1 MEGYYIM
8 ISKLREQKGATLV
21 MTAILTPIL
30 LAFTG
35 IAFDLGRL
43 YMEKGRM
50 QHLAD
55 AAVLAALSEFKQ
67 SENYVAGTGSLTSS
81 LPLAASSDGSMDTI
95 KVKADT
101 AADEYLV
108 KNFGEAVF
116 RIGSNKVRTTVY
128 RLLVGESSNNDTIT
142 DTYTYYYEIV
152 LSKDYPL
159 TFSRV
164 VYPHDMEVRAGAVC
178 KVDINEVRERI
189 NYARAREL
197 WGNIANFSKGQLLA
211 TDSAT
216 RLDADIEALT
226 RMANFFLTKQQ
237 SDLSTWIG
245 QNTASGLLLGH
256 YQEISGGSTYT
267 ASKMDA
273 NTFVRLLT
281 GDENATFDTTQRYFF
296 SDYATQNQDGP
307 KLYLN
312 IKNGIVTGVRLA
324 INPGSAAQGS
334 GPLSVKVGDYQ

>member
-1 MEGYYIM
+1 MKG
-8 ISKLREQKGATLV
+8 KLREQKGSILV
-21 MTAILTPIL
+21 MTTVLLPVF

-55 AAVLAALSEFKQ
+55 AAVLAALAEFKQ
-67 SENYVAGTGSLTSS
+67 SENYVAGTASLTSS
-81 LPLAASSDGSMDTI
+81 LPLAASSDGSLNTM

-108 KNFGEAVF
+108 KNSGEAVF
-116 RIGSNKVRTTVY
+116 RINSERVKTNVY
-128 RLLVGESSNNDTIT
+128 RLLVGESSSNDTIT

-152 LSKDYPL
+152 LSNDYPL
-159 TFSRV
+159 TFSRI

-178 KVDINEVRERI
+178 KIDINEVREKI

-197 WGNIANFSKGQLLA
+197 WGNISNVPKGTLLA
-211 TDSAT
+211 TDSAV

-226 RMANFFLTKQQ
+226 RLASFFLNKTQAEIKA
-237 SDLSTWIG
+237 LIG
-245 QNTASGLLLGH
+245 QNSANNTLLGH
-256 YQEISGGSTYT
+256 YQEMNGVSTY
-267 ASKMDA
+267 SKSVMSADDFIHA
-273 NTFVRLLT
+273 LT
-281 GDENATFDTTQRYFF
+281 GNESESFDAAQRYFF
-296 SDYATQNQDGP
+296 SDYAVQNQDGP
-307 KLYLN
+307 KLWLN
-312 IKNGIVTGVRLA
+312 FNNGVVSGARVA

-334 GPLSVKVGDYQ
+334 GPLSVKVGDYN

>member
-1 MEGYYIM
+1 M
-8 ISKLREQKGATLV
+8 INKFRKQKGSILV
-21 MTAILTPIL
+21 MTTIL
-30 LAFTG
+30 LPVLFAFTG

-50 QHLAD
+50 QNLAD
-55 AAVLAALSEFKQ
+55 AAVLAALAEFEE
-67 SENYVAGTGSLTSS
+67 SENYVAGTGSLTTS
-81 LPLAASSDGSMDTI
+81 LPLAASSDGSLNNM

-101 AADEYLV
+101 AADEYLA
-108 KNFGEAVF
+108 KNSGETVF
-116 RIGSNKVRTTVY
+116 RINSDKVKTNVY
-128 RLLVGESSNNDTIT
+128 RLIVGESSSNDTIT
-142 DTYTYYYEIV
+142 ATYTYYYEIV

-159 TFSRV
+159 TFSRI
-164 VYPHDMEVRAGAVC
+164 VYPHDIEVRAGAVC
-178 KVDINEVRERI
+178 KLDINEVREKI

-197 WGNIANFSKGQLLA
+197 WGSIANFSKGQLLA
-211 TDSAT
+211 TDSAI

-281 GDENATFDTTQRYFF
+281 GDENATFDPTQRYFF

-312 IKNGIVTGVRLA
+312 IKSGIVTGVKVA
-324 INPGSAAQGS
+324 INPNSAAQGS